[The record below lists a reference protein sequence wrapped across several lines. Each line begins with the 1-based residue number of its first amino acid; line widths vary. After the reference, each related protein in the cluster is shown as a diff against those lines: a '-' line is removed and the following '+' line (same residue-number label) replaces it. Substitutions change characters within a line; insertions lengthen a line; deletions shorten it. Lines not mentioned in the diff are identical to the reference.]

1 MNLQKNYNEF
11 SALWGEKIIFSMC
24 VSSNDK
30 VTSLLII
37 RCALTLLEC
46 INKVKIDGNIVGL
59 NDHEVQLF
67 CKMIKTSVQDESS
80 IKYTNVYK
88 VVHNSKIIADIVSLL
103 MSLIAKSKSSLIFE
117 NCSVFLILRL
127 LKTLREQVERKL
139 TAKSII

>member
-1 MNLQKNYNEF
+1 ML
-11 SALWGEKIIFSMC
+11 
-24 VSSNDK
+24 
-30 VTSLLII
+30 
-37 RCALTLLEC
+37 
-46 INKVKIDGNIVGL
+46 
-59 NDHEVQLF
+59 
-67 CKMIKTSVQDESS
+67 KTSVQDESS